1 MITIDRYGVFMSG
14 PRLGITMG
22 DPAGIGPE
30 IIAKACAR
38 LKPRLAE
45 GSLSLLI
52 IGSVTAM
59 RAMES
64 ISGRIEREE
73 PSASPNGHFPP
84 VAILEAGPERI
95 PIETGV
101 MSAEGGRLAYLA
113 IEKAVRLAQAGSIAG
128 IVTAPLNKEALN
140 LAGYHYAGHTD
151 MLAELTGACDS
162 VMMLA
167 HGDFRVSHVSTHVA
181 LAQVPSKLTGPRLRR
196 VIKLTV
202 EALQGL
208 GIAHPRIAIAALN
221 PHAGEGGIFGREDI
235 DITTPVVASYTSPDF
250 TVVGPVPGDTVFVKL
265 RARQYDAVVAM
276 YHDQGHVPVKLLGF
290 NVDPA
295 TGEWKALSG
304 VNVTLGLPII
314 RTSVDHGTAFDI
326 AGKGIA
332 NEDSLVEAIEF
343 AVQMAAAKSKP

>member
-1 MITIDRYGVFMSG
+1 MPGL
-14 PRLGITMG
+14 RLAITMG

-30 IIAKACAR
+30 IIARACAR
-38 LKPRLAE
+38 LRPRLEAR
-45 GSLSLLI
+45 SLSLLI
-52 IGSVTAM
+52 IGSAAAM
-59 RAMES
+59 RGVAHLSGAIPEES
-64 ISGRIEREE
+64 SGGD
-73 PSASPNGHFPP
+73 SASFPP
-84 VAILEAGPERI
+84 VAMLEAGPERE
-95 PIETGV
+95 PIVAGV

-113 IEKAVRLAQAGSIAG
+113 IEKAVRLAEAGAVAG

-140 LAGYHYAGHTD
+140 LAGYAYAGHTD
-151 MLAELTGACDS
+151 MLADLTGARDS

-181 LAQVPSKLTGPRLRR
+181 LAQAPSKLTDPRLRR
-196 VIKLTV
+196 VIELTV
-202 EALQGL
+202 ETLRTL
-208 GIAHPRIAIAALN
+208 GIARPRIAIAALN

-235 DITTPVVASYTSPDF
+235 DITRPVVASYASADF
-250 TVVGPVPGDTVFVKL
+250 EVTGPVPGDTVFVKL

-290 NVDPA
+290 NVDPV

-326 AGKGIA
+326 AGKGVA
-332 NEDSLVEAIEF
+332 NEDSLIEAIDM
-343 AVQMAAAKSKP
+343 AMQLAAAASPNGRRRAP

>member
-1 MITIDRYGVFMSG
+1 MSG

-38 LKPRLAE
+38 LKPRLAD

-59 RAMES
+59 HAMES

-73 PSASPNGHFPP
+73 ASASAARPFPP
-84 VAILEAGPERI
+84 VAILEAGPEGA

-151 MLAELTGACDS
+151 MLAELTGARDS

-181 LAQVPSKLTGPRLRR
+181 LAQVPSKLTEPRLRR
-196 VIKLTV
+196 VIQLTV